1 MSFLSDEEYGLL
13 KRLQDDSVWTG
24 LLKKMEDHAAMPRF
38 IPNREYNAQ
47 VSNWITVSARLSER
61 ESLLSLL
68 SLKADKINLEK
79 ANGRR
84 NRG

>member
-1 MSFLSDEEYGLL
+1 MSFLDEKEYGLL
-13 KRLQDDSVWTG
+13 KRLQDDPVWMG
-24 LLKKMEDHAAMPRF
+24 LLEKMEKHGALPRF
-38 IPNREYNAQ
+38 VPNKEYDAQ
-47 VSNWITVSARLSER
+47 VSNWISVSARLSER